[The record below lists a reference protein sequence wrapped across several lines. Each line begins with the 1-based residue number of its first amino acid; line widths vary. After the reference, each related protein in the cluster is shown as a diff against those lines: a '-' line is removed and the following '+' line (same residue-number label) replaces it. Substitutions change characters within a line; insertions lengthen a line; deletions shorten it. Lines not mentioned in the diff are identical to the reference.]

1 MEGERIYGIEL
12 VAITNAVHKH
22 MRERE
27 REREREG
34 NIPKLAFQKLLKFR
48 KIIEN

>member
-1 MEGERIYGIEL
+1 VEGERIYGIEL

-27 REREREG
+27 RERERE
-34 NIPKLAFQKLLKFR
+34 KETFQNWLFKNF
-48 KIIEN
+48 

>member
-27 REREREG
+27 RERERE
-34 NIPKLAFQKLLKFR
+34 KETFQNWLFKNF
-48 KIIEN
+48 